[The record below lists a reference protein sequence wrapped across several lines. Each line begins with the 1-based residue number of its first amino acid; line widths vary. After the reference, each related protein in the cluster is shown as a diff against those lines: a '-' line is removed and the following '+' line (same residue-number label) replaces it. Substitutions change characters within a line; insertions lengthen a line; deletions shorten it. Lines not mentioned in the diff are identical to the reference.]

1 MTEFDFS
8 KEYERLEFIQ
18 NPLVDVILRL
28 DFAPILDVDTQEIL
42 AKFQRGIKQWF
53 PYYEKKTEYLH
64 RIDSLTIGSKPIE
77 FLAHDFISKDRSQI
91 ISISQTAFVINFKQY
106 KSFKQFE
113 DIFKNNWKL
122 FKNAF
127 STPSMITRL
136 GLRYVNLIEKEKF
149 MNKDETWSDLINPE
163 LVPELKNY
171 MQIKNHCYIKSLNK
185 DIGLCL
191 QNDNVNLRL
200 AILKAAE
207 EEKDAFLIDID
218 SFLEDKTNGI
228 IEEEINERIT
238 NFNIKTRN
246 IFRPLIT
253 PRLFK
258 KTFFNVPVER
268 YTVIPLLH
276 LRHHH

>member
-64 RIDSLTIGSKPIE
+64 RIDSLAIGSKPIE

-258 KTFFNVPVER
+258 KLSSTSQ
-268 YTVIPLLH
+268 
-276 LRHHH
+276 